1 MRLCPCNTAAV
12 PLLSFYIQCTKVIF
26 LLPSSVLFSPHSGDM
41 PRYRISLSLSSSRS
55 SYVLTITP
63 EKRGGD
69 FLLFFFFVLRLPQRG
84 RGTEHK
90 TTGKERESRTKENVR
105 KSGGDFTLPPPIGV
119 KLSKF
124 SWEGKMVLIIYF
136 EEFST
141 AYVANLILLLGGSF

>member
-12 PLLSFYIQCTKVIF
+12 PPFPFIY
-26 LLPSSVLFSPHSGDM
+26 SVLRSFFSCLPLFFSPLTLVTCHVIGSV
-41 PRYRISLSLSSSRS
+41 SLFSSRS

-69 FLLFFFFVLRLPQRG
+69 FLLFFFFVLRLPQRR
-84 RGTEHK
+84 RGTKHK
-90 TTGKERESRTKENVR
+90 RTGKEKESRTKENVR
-105 KSGGDFTLPPPIGV
+105 KSGGDFTYSIGG

-141 AYVANLILLLGGSF
+141 AYVANLILPLGGSF